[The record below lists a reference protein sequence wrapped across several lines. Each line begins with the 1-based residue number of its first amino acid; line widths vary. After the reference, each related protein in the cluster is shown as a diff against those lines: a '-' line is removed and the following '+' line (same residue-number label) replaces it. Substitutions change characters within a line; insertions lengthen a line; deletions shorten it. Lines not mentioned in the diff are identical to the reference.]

1 MIHKLTEE
9 KACAVQ
15 QSQKLRQ
22 ELVSDLLVL
31 LFYKE
36 NNTYIYLYIYIYI
49 WLLYS
54 GDAEERIKQEAVWW
68 WSFLGVDAV
77 GWFARLCDW
86 IHLERPDMIN

>member
-36 NNTYIYLYIYIYI
+36 SNTYIYIYI

-54 GDAEERIKQEAVWW
+54 GDAEERIKQ
-68 WSFLGVDAV
+68 
-77 GWFARLCDW
+77 
-86 IHLERPDMIN
+86 